1 MENYMDGSGRI
12 IMTHRVLIVE
22 DDNEINQLL
31 AKIMKKQG
39 YNVVQAFSG
48 TEADLRLFA
57 SIDSKSNVENFNII
71 LLDLMLPGM
80 KGEDLLEKIRAISD
94 IPVIILSAK
103 SALEDKVSLLNN
115 GADDYITKPFEIE
128 EVIARVNGAI
138 KRYEKYHKVIID
150 TVEEDSSDDNCI
162 TYKKINLYKD
172 SREVTFNGEALELTV
187 YEYELLKLFIENP
200 NKVFSRESLYEIIW
214 NGDFYG
220 EDNTVNMHISNLR
233 KKISKVADEEYIKTV
248 WGIGYKVV

>member
-1 MENYMDGSGRI
+1 MKYKA
-12 IMTHRVLIVE
+12 LIVE
-22 DDNEINQLL
+22 DDNEINELL
-31 AKIMKKQG
+31 AKIMRKHG
-39 YNVVQAFSG
+39 YDVIQAFSG
-48 TEADLRLFA
+48 TEADLRLFM
-57 SIDSKSNVENFNII
+57 SIDGNCNVDNFNII

-80 KGEDLLEKIRAISD
+80 KGEELLEKIRSVSD

-103 SALEDKVSLLNN
+103 SALEDKVNLLNN

-138 KRYEKYHKVIID
+138 KRYEKYHKVNID
-150 TVEEDSSDDNCI
+150 TVEEDNLDDKCI

-172 SREVTFNGEALELTV
+172 SREVTFNGEVLELTV

-233 KKISKVADEEYIKTV
+233 KKINKVADEEYIKTV
-248 WGIGYKVV
+248 WGIGYKLV